1 MLLVLLPAVLGLDR
15 YVMTDDSM
23 DGSLGRGSVALAR
36 DVPPSDLRVGDVV
49 TFLPPGATQDDQRVT
64 HRIVAIES
72 GVATTQGDDASRP
85 DPWSLP
91 LTDATYARVWVSV
104 PWIGYPFV
112 IDGGWVLLAAGR
124 RCRAHPGRRGR
135 ALVAP
140 EGGRD
145 RLGRSCRW
153 AERPDHRSERCAP
166 AHHTAAYHRDMPQR
180 VLVVEDEE
188 DIAFPLVRTLE
199 REGYDVHWVDS
210 GQKALDDVAAHHADV
225 VILDLGLPDMDGLEV
240 CRKAR
245 DNGYDGAIMIVTAR
259 AGELD
264 RVVGL
269 DYGADD
275 YMAKPF
281 GLAELQARVR
291 ALLRRT
297 TAAAA
302 AAADGVDGGLRI
314 DVAARR
320 VFSGDDEV
328 PLTGKEFEV
337 LNVLVANKDKV
348 VSRTRL
354 MADVWDENWYGS
366 TKTLDVTIGRLR
378 QKLESVG
385 VQEKV
390 VAVRGV
396 GFRLEGTPSD

>member
-1 MLLVLLPAVLGLDR
+1 MSTSEQISEAETATASMLAV
-15 YVMTDDSM
+15 M
-23 DGSLGRGSVALAR
+23 A
-36 DVPPSDLRVGDVV
+36 
-49 TFLPPGATQDDQRVT
+49 
-64 HRIVAIES
+64 
-72 GVATTQGDDASRP
+72 
-85 DPWSLP
+85 
-91 LTDATYARVWVSV
+91 
-104 PWIGYPFV
+104 
-112 IDGGWVLLAAGR
+112 
-124 RCRAHPGRRGR
+124 
-135 ALVAP
+135 
-140 EGGRD
+140 
-145 RLGRSCRW
+145 
-153 AERPDHRSERCAP
+153 
-166 AHHTAAYHRDMPQR
+166 R

-199 REGYDVHWVDS
+199 REGYTVTWVMD
-210 GQKALDDVAAHHADV
+210 GEAALAQLQKEQEDV

-245 DNGYDGAIMIVTAR
+245 DAGYEGAIMIVTAR
-259 AGELD
+259 GGELD

-275 YMAKPF
+275 YLAKPF

-297 TAAAA
+297 GSSGAAGDE
-302 AAADGVDGGLRI
+302 ADPEVDPDALRI

-320 VFSGDDEV
+320 VYAGSEEIS
-328 PLTGKEFEV
+328 LTGKEFEV
-337 LNVLVANKDKV
+337 LNILAANRDKV
-348 VSRTRL
+348 VSRGRL

-385 VQEKV
+385 VTERV

-396 GFRLEGTPSD
+396 GFRLEGAVDA

>member
-1 MLLVLLPAVLGLDR
+1 
-15 YVMTDDSM
+15 
-23 DGSLGRGSVALAR
+23 
-36 DVPPSDLRVGDVV
+36 
-49 TFLPPGATQDDQRVT
+49 
-64 HRIVAIES
+64 
-72 GVATTQGDDASRP
+72 
-85 DPWSLP
+85 
-91 LTDATYARVWVSV
+91 
-104 PWIGYPFV
+104 
-112 IDGGWVLLAAGR
+112 
-124 RCRAHPGRRGR
+124 
-135 ALVAP
+135 
-140 EGGRD
+140 
-145 RLGRSCRW
+145 
-153 AERPDHRSERCAP
+153 
-166 AHHTAAYHRDMPQR
+166 MPQR

-199 REGYDVHWVDS
+199 REGYDVDWVDS
-210 GQKALDDVAAHHADV
+210 GQKALDDVSTRHADV
-225 VILDLGLPDMDGLEV
+225 IILDLGLPDMDGLEV

-245 DNGYDGAIMIVTAR
+245 DTGYEGAIMIVTAR

-297 TAAAA
+297 NNQGG
-302 AAADGVDGGLRI
+302 AADTGSDGGLRI

-396 GFRLEGTPSD
+396 GFRLEGSPSDG

>member
-1 MLLVLLPAVLGLDR
+1 V
-15 YVMTDDSM
+15 
-23 DGSLGRGSVALAR
+23 DGARRTRADAYYASVA
-36 DVPPSDLRVGDVV
+36 
-49 TFLPPGATQDDQRVT
+49 QRV
-64 HRIVAIES
+64 
-72 GVATTQGDDASRP
+72 
-85 DPWSLP
+85 
-91 LTDATYARVWVSV
+91 
-104 PWIGYPFV
+104 V
-112 IDGGWVLLAAGR
+112 I
-124 RCRAHPGRRGR
+124 
-135 ALVAP
+135 
-140 EGGRD
+140 
-145 RLGRSCRW
+145 
-153 AERPDHRSERCAP
+153 
-166 AHHTAAYHRDMPQR
+166 
-180 VLVVEDEE
+180 VEDEE

-199 REGYDVHWVDS
+199 REGYDVQWLDS
-210 GQKALDDVAAHHADV
+210 GQKALDDLQVTRADV

-240 CRKAR
+240 CRKMR
-245 DNGYDGAIMIVTAR
+245 DQGYDGAIMIVTAR

-275 YMAKPF
+275 YMSKPF

-297 TAAAA
+297 SSNSSS
-302 AAADGVDGGLRI
+302 ADDAIPPGGLRI

-320 VFSGDDEV
+320 VFSGTDEV

-337 LNVLVANKDKV
+337 LSVLAANRDKV
-348 VSRTRL
+348 VSRDRL

-385 VQEKV
+385 VTEKV

-396 GFRLEGTPSD
+396 GFRLEGAPTA